1 MLSLE
6 IILLILIIITAKY
19 RRQQQCI
26 PHLLLT
32 HTGCMWGEP
41 LKGPQNTQILT
52 VMRDSGSFRGQQQ
65 QMIFTKAKRRGG
77 RAVGVCRVGEGEC

>member
-1 MLSLE
+1 MH
-6 IILLILIIITAKY
+6 TPHPPPTH
-19 RRQQQCI
+19 RRKGVC
-26 PHLLLT
+26 
-32 HTGCMWGEP
+32 GGEP

-77 RAVGVCRVGEGEC
+77 KAVGVCRGGEGVC